1 MHWARAQFE
10 QHCSAPILEWQSK
23 CDFVDLLRI
32 QSVFFQRITP
42 AAYCLLPLASSC
54 CMPQHWVC
62 LCVLVFACC
71 FLICQTD
78 WQQDS
83 PTIAHYNMRRR
94 LEDLE
99 TPISA
104 GPTPEKGVRQQ
115 VGAVASSITLK
126 SANVMTDIRHTKNNE
141 SLAWETLANRGR
153 KIGFVHEK
161 KFLKKSEQEKV

>member
-10 QHCSAPILEWQSK
+10 SHCAASILEWQSK

-42 AAYCLLPLASSC
+42 AAYCLLPAASCSC
-54 CMPQHWVC
+54 LLLLHAPALSVC
-62 LCVLVFACC
+62 ACVCVFACC

-104 GPTPEKGVRQQ
+104 GPTPQKGVR
-115 VGAVASSITLK
+115 
-126 SANVMTDIRHTKNNE
+126 
-141 SLAWETLANRGR
+141 RGR
-153 KIGFVHEK
+153 RLGLWQVP
-161 KFLKKSEQEKV
+161 SP